1 MAMHMEPDDLASR
14 FCIIRENLDSLKE
27 SIARGFLRDAMRHA
41 ALLNY
46 STGKLAAE
54 LVGNPIPR

>member
-1 MAMHMEPDDLASR
+1 MAMHLESDDLDLR
-14 FCIIRENLDSLKE
+14 FCTIRENLDSLKE
-27 SIARGFLRDAMRHA
+27 SIASGSLRDAMRHA
-41 ALLNY
+41 AQLNY